1 MSVKKYGIE
10 DHSDQPVTNAA
21 KKLLIPR
28 QFADQVTVLVAEDSS
43 VEYASKIDMVWTFGK
58 LSKIRIGGAHHVSFS
73 YYLKIKYHVFSKTTF
88 PFFSRFGLLQLFN
101 MPKPYWPRS
110 DWTIDLVGKRK
121 GISKRKRLFG

>member
-10 DHSDQPVTNAA
+10 DHSDQPVTNVG

-73 YYLKIKYHVFSKTTF
+73 YLLEIKI
-88 PFFSRFGLLQLFN
+88 PCLLQDNISIFFQV
-101 MPKPYWPRS
+101 
-110 DWTIDLVGKRK
+110 WTTAIVQYAEIEIAKE
-121 GISKRKRLFG
+121 RLDH